1 MMVCFFASEWSST
14 GYANDKIKY
23 LEIPVEKDGQQV
35 IDVPDKKL
43 ETLIKKYTNIKEH
56 EPILYKDISSV
67 YELNEKQINNLSGL
81 EHAYNL
87 RKMKFSDGEIQD
99 VSPLANLTK
108 IQVLELPNQ
117 EIEDISPLEH
127 LGKNV
132 RQVIY
137 QHEINLNNNNIKD
150 LSPLKTWGNLHF
162 LKVSNNPLEDISFL
176 LQLNHLQNIE
186 IKEVDLNKD
195 DQYTLRDLVRK
206 GVRVSYKDDLDSEE
220 DIFFLDKNL
229 ERIIREELKITD
241 RPVTAEDMKL
251 LTQLDVSNK
260 GITKLEGL
268 NYAVNL
274 EKLDISSNEI
284 ANFNLS
290 LPNLKELDI
299 SSTNIESLSSLGG
312 NQKLEVLKARDLYT
326 LWSMPKLPNI
336 VEFDFSNSYMRNFK
350 SISKRDYYTLK
361 KINLSNAYFIDQD
374 LKEIDRIQSEGI
386 EIIKSLPST
395 IQYGDRRLY
404 LNDEADENL
413 KKIDEIEMYS
423 RIVSGLFGSNNARY
437 KQQNIPVHV
446 SKDGRNYIDLTN
458 IALAKDYEVVI
469 KTNNYSFKS
478 KVNILLEKPTFP
490 IESTIIIKGKL
501 LDKDGLA
508 VSRQSISFASLNSK
522 FNKRVR
528 TDINGDFQITT
539 YNKDTFNIS
548 TYINKFNIEM
558 EHVKLNPLTTNY
570 LDLGIYQLPDIEN
583 SLKIHGVIVNDK
595 NEPIVDAPISIIDE
609 NGYIIGGHS
618 SETDGYFSIDGLEN
632 KKYTVKIYGEGI
644 GYKDLVVYMEPS
656 TTERTIKL
664 SNVSSE
670 NPFEGE
676 GNSIIPSVEVV
687 AAGQHVSYTIKYKNN
702 GTELIENPILNIV
715 ATDKFKLLQNSVKVN
730 GTSAKM
736 FNDTEIQLPSLKVG
750 EFGEVRLTTLI
761 NNNSSI
767 EPVKFTVELKEGYR
781 VKHKMTKEITK
792 VMATINTP
800 TITNNKT
807 IGLYGVASPNSQITI
822 LVNNQAMVTTKANAK
837 LWMAS
842 VPLPVKG
849 KDEVFDIKLKVVNE
863 GVTYESPVY
872 KLSYT
877 TEPPNLKA
885 ASIYVGNTKIPE
897 NPNVKLPTATNI
909 ILPNAMYPS
918 QDMGFY
924 LTFDKPI
931 TNGYVEFLNGTYPL
945 VNVHSSEGDYHYRV
959 SIKGTWEAYQNQTV
973 KLHYATS
980 GVKKITPLLLVI
992 PLIDPSGYVFEG
1004 SMENRL
1010 ESVKTTVQQK
1020 VGSTWEDWQAS
1031 QFGQVNPLYS
1041 DKNGRYGWDVVQGD
1055 WRVIF
1060 AKDGYETYTSRTVT
1074 VPPPE
1079 TELNVPLISKRAL
1092 DAEVELL
1099 DNYSILVRF
1108 NRPVKEK
1115 DLSSLIRVVRQDTGK
1130 EVDGGLIL
1138 QHWSGYKE
1146 TTSGV
1151 FIEDDTEKLSKEVIF
1166 NIIASDISIGDYTVI
1181 IDKEV
1186 TDYRGEKLKETKKI
1200 STAVKVVNKNHT
1212 FKITLSNDFDI
1223 STMYESVTVEDVQGN
1238 PLPIKLEK
1246 HGRELHVLPP
1256 NDTYKNGKYQLN
1268 ITDKLTGDA
1277 KQKLRNP
1284 QKLLFIVQ

>member
-1 MMVCFFASEWSST
+1 MMVCFFVSEWSST

-35 IDVPDKKL
+35 INVPDKKL

-87 RKMKFSDGEIQD
+87 RQMRFSDGEIKD
-99 VSPLANLTK
+99 VSPLANLTQV
-108 IQVLELPNQ
+108 QVLELPNQ
-117 EIEDISPLEH
+117 AIEDISPLEH

-137 QHEINLNNNNIKD
+137 QHQINLNNNNIKD
-150 LSPLKTWGNLHF
+150 LSPLKTWNNLHF
-162 LKVSNNPLEDISFL
+162 LKVNNNPLEDISFL

-260 GITKLEGL
+260 GIIKLEGL

-290 LPNLKELDI
+290 LPNLKELNI
-299 SSTNIESLSSLGG
+299 SSTNIENLYSLGA
-312 NQKLEVLKARDLYT
+312 NPKLEILKASDLNT

-336 VEFDFSNSYMRNFK
+336 VEFDFYNSYMRDLK
-350 SISKRDYYTLK
+350 SISKNNYSTLK
-361 KINLSNAYFIDQD
+361 KVNLSEAYFLEQD
-374 LKEIDRIQSEGI
+374 LKEINRMKGEGI
-386 EIIKSLPST
+386 EVINGAPST
-395 IQYGDRRLY
+395 LQNGNRRLY
-404 LNDEADENL
+404 LNDKADDYL
-413 KKIDEIEMYS
+413 KTIDELEMYS
-423 RIVSGLFGSNNARY
+423 KTISLLFGSNEARY
-437 KQQNIPVHV
+437 IQRDIPVQV
-446 SKDGRNYIDLTN
+446 SEDGRNYIDLTN

-469 KTNNYSFKS
+469 KANNYSFKN
-478 KVNILLEKPTFP
+478 KVNVLLAKPAIT
-490 IESTIIIKGKL
+490 IESPTVIKGKL
-501 LDKDGLA
+501 VDKDGLA
-508 VSRQSISFASLNSK
+508 VSKQRIYFSNLK
-522 FNKRVR
+522 FNQNTR
-528 TDINGDFQITT
+528 TDANGNFQIIT

-548 TYINKFNIEM
+548 THINRLNIKM
-558 EHVKLNPLTTNY
+558 EHINLNSLTTKH
-570 LDLGIYQLPDIEN
+570 LDLGIYQLPNMDN
-583 SLKIHGVIVNDK
+583 YHKIHGVLVNEN
-595 NEPIVDAPISIIDE
+595 NEPIADARISLIDE
-609 NGYIIGGHS
+609 NGYVIKDYS
-618 SETDGYFSIDGLEN
+618 SEEDGYFNIDGLEN
-632 KKYTVKIYGEGI
+632 KSYTVKFYGESL
-644 GYKDLVVYMEPS
+644 GYKDLVVDMEPDA
-656 TTERTIKL
+656 TERAITL
-664 SNVSSE
+664 LNLNTDNPSE
-670 NPFEGE
+670 EE
-676 GNSIIPSVEVV
+676 GNIIIPSTEVV
-687 AAGQHVSYTIKYKNN
+687 AAGQHMNYIIKYRNNSKELMENPTINIVMTDKFEVLQNSIKVNGISAKNMN
-702 GTELIENPILNIV
+702 GTEIP
-715 ATDKFKLLQNSVKVN
+715 
-730 GTSAKM
+730 
-736 FNDTEIQLPSLKVG
+736 LPPLKPG
-750 EFGEVRLTTLI
+750 DFGEVRLTTLI
-761 NNNSSI
+761 KSKGL
-767 EPVKFTVELKEGYR
+767 EPIKFTVELKEAQQ
-781 VKHKMTKEITK
+781 VKHQMSKEIKK
-792 VMATINTP
+792 VIATIDTP
-800 TITNNKT
+800 TITTDKT
-807 IGLYGVASPNSQITI
+807 LGLYGLAEPNAQITI
-822 LVNNQAMVTTKANAK
+822 IVNDQAMVTTKANAK
-837 LWMAS
+837 LWMAN
-842 VPLPVKG
+842 VTLPVKG
-849 KDEVFDIKLKVVNE
+849 KNEIFDIKLKVVND

-872 KLSYT
+872 KFTYT
-877 TEPPNLKA
+877 IEPPNLTA
-885 ASIYVGNTKIPE
+885 SSIYVANTRVPE

-909 ILPNAMYPS
+909 IVLNKKYPS
-918 QDMGFY
+918 QDMDFY

-931 TNGYVEFLNGTYPL
+931 TNGYVEFLNSVYSL
-945 VNVHSSEGDYHYRV
+945 EEMHSTEGNYRYRV
-959 SIKGTWEAYQNQTV
+959 SIKGTWLAYQNQTV
-973 KLHYATS
+973 KLHYTS
-980 GVKKITPLLLVI
+980 SEAQHIKPLLLVI

-1099 DNYSILVRF
+1099 DNYRVLIRF

-1130 EVDGGLIL
+1130 EVDGIL
-1138 QHWSGYKE
+1138 MLQNWAGYKE
-1146 TTSGV
+1146 TALGV
-1151 FIEDDTEKLSKEVIF
+1151 FEEDSTEKLSKEVIF
-1166 NIIASDISIGDYTVI
+1166 SIITSDISIGDYTVI

-1186 TDYRGEKLKETKKI
+1186 TDYRGEKLKETKEL
-1200 STAVKVVNKNHT
+1200 STAVKVVDKNHI
-1212 FKITLSNDFDI
+1212 FKITLSKDFDI
-1223 STMYESVTVEDVQGN
+1223 STMYESIMVEDAQGN
-1238 PLPIKLEK
+1238 PLSIKLEK
-1246 HGRELHVLPP
+1246 KGRAIHVLPP
-1256 NDTYKNGKYQLN
+1256 AGAYKNGAYTLKIN
-1268 ITDKLTGDA
+1268 DKLVGGA
-1277 KQKLRNP
+1277 NQKLTNP
-1284 QKLLFIVQ
+1284 QKLLFSVH